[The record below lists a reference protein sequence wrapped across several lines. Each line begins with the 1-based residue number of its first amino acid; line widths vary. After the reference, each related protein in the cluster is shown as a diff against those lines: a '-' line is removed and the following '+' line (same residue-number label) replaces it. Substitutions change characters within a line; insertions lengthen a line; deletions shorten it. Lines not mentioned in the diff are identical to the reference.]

1 MWLRIASRYPVGLID
16 EPLALLRRHENSLT
30 AKEAPLETFDGI
42 MYVAKLAIK
51 RDEERLGNMKKGVL
65 SYRYLAIGKGLSR
78 MGRISEARA
87 MFIQAIRN
95 DPLSIRAYFYYLVSI
110 FFPII
115 IIQQLH
121 ALNVFWRKSTAKRIL
136 KTKRR

>member
-42 MYVAKLAIK
+42 MYVTKLAIK

-110 FFPII
+110 FLPII

-136 KTKRR
+136 KQKRR